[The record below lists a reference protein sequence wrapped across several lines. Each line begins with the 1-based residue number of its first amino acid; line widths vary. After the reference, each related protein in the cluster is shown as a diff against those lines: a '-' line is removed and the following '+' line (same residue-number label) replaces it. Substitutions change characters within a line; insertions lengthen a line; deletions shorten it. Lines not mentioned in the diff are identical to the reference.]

1 MCRESVFLP
10 LNRTH
15 SIQATDDDS
24 GNWLLVPAS
33 LERDLLNTIHSVSTA
48 DDTTSPAS
56 MDRRLIWIMA
66 IACGLTVANLY
77 YVQPIL
83 ADMGRTFHVS
93 ISQVGAV
100 ATLGQIGFALGL
112 LLVVPIGDI
121 FSKRTLIVGMLGAAT
136 IALVAVALA
145 PTLPFLIVASFILG
159 IATVVPQIIV
169 PFAATLANTHE
180 RGNVVGTVMSGL
192 LIGVLLARTVSGF
205 ISAYFGWRSVYW
217 IAAGLMI
224 LLAAALRMTL
234 PPDRFQGKTISYP
247 RLLVSLSDLARSEPL
262 LREVGLFG
270 AMAFGAF
277 SAFWVTLSFF
287 LETPPY
293 HYGSE
298 VAGLFGLVG
307 VAGALAAS
315 VIGKL
320 ADRMESRILTG
331 MMLLASLLSFLIMWL
346 IGHWLWGLT
355 IGVILLD
362 LGVQG
367 AHVSNQTR
375 IYRLPENLRNR
386 ANSVY
391 MVPYFIGGSLGSFL
405 GTYSWSIAGWNGV
418 CAAGALLL
426 LIALGAYL
434 INGRSKP
441 QL

>member
-1 MCRESVFLP
+1 
-10 LNRTH
+10 
-15 SIQATDDDS
+15 
-24 GNWLLVPAS
+24 
-33 LERDLLNTIHSVSTA
+33 
-48 DDTTSPAS
+48 
-56 MDRRLIWIMA
+56 MDRRLTWIMA
-66 IACGLTVANLY
+66 IACGLSVANLY

-83 ADMGRTFHVS
+83 ADIGHTFHVS
-93 ISQVGAV
+93 VNQVGAV
-100 ATLGQIGFALGL
+100 TTLGQIGFAAGL

-121 FSKRTLIVGMLGAAT
+121 FSKRALIVSMLVAVT
-136 IALVAVALA
+136 IALIGVAIA

-169 PFAATLANTHE
+169 PFAATLANARE
-180 RGNVVGTVMSGL
+180 RGYVVGTVMSGL
-192 LIGVLLARTVSGF
+192 LIGILLARTVSGF

-217 IAAGLMI
+217 MAAGLMI
-224 LLAAALRMTL
+224 LLAIVLRITL
-234 PPDRFQGKTISYP
+234 PPDRFNGKTLSYP
-247 RLLVSLSDLARSEPL
+247 RLLTSLVDLARTEPL

-277 SAFWVTLSFF
+277 SAFWVTLAFL

-315 VIGKL
+315 VVGKL
-320 ADRMESRILTG
+320 ADRMQARVLTG
-331 MMLLASLLSFLIMWL
+331 IMLLITLSSFLVMWL
-346 IGHWLWGLT
+346 IGHWLWGLA

-362 LGVQG
+362 LGTQG

-375 IYRLPENLRNR
+375 IYRLPERLRTR

-418 CAAGALLL
+418 CVAGALLL
-426 LIALGAYL
+426 LIALVVYVL
-434 INGRSKP
+434 NRHRWK
-441 QL
+441 